1 MSQFKT
7 YLSVDGMHPIHLGS
21 LDQKS
26 TDLFIEALEDVGV
39 AVFFDDEEYREYA
52 IANPKPTSAN
62 IRKTLE
68 APEIAFRKSLLNKKC
83 TVGRKKQI
91 TFPISYKE
99 VEDIS
104 LEEACANLAIFT
116 PTPRKKLPKSIIDEL
131 GKNQYISQS
140 FIDKLSK
147 ADEASL
153 TKATRSLVNTMLR
166 ENLKMVKSKIPASLG
181 IGKPSEDV
189 PDLNEA
195 AASGSQGLSFLPN
208 DTLIN
213 DSVIGEE
220 SFKNVIERYQREL
233 KDSDVADKEALKVSF
248 DLILQ
253 TLNKTPRGKT
263 VCVYASKACKSV
275 CLVASGQRYNS
286 NEDPLGQKSIGSGSE
301 SRAAT
306 YFRMILGYFQTAFL
320 ANPYYFLR
328 VLIEAVSQ
336 HAESHISA
344 VCEYSSSSGGEEG
357 LEILDIEDYLSKIP
371 PSVRL
376 NVYSDYPWEL
386 IYTDMFDLFDLEKP
400 KIFAGRQRV
409 GVQFYDYTKV
419 PGRWSRTQTQKLL
432 HEFDYETPQHR
443 DYYLPP
449 NYHLTF
455 SFAGTKASLRHSE
468 LCAYAGQNTT
478 YAFSSKSLRN
488 GIVEKALKTTQ
499 QTFNSIT
506 DNEILLKKI
515 SKFLSDLQKVI
526 QDQFDLTSK
535 KHTGKPLTQD
545 ILPKT
550 FNGYRVISGDW
561 YDQRYLDTEFQK
573 DGEAVIVG
581 LNWKAP
587 KNINININGK
597 EHELDPILASIMTD
611 EDDPNAAKGV
621 GFGFAR
627 FGIGSEFELTMESA
641 KRSFSIY
648 LIADDTSREAS
659 NILLSKL
666 SRADAR
672 DIGIDEISFSTEAGT
687 RMNIVGDVTDLQAAI
702 EEKISDYL
710 DKMEI

>member
-7 YLSVDGMHPIHLGS
+7 YLSVGGMHPIHLGR

-26 TDLFIEALEDVGV
+26 TDLFIQALGNVGV
-39 AVFFDDEEYREYA
+39 EVFFDDEEYLEYA

-116 PTPRKKLPKSIIDEL
+116 PTPRKRLPKSIIDEL

-147 ADEASL
+147 EDGASL
-153 TKATRSLVNTMLR
+153 TKATRSLVDTMLR

-220 SFKNVIERYQREL
+220 SFKNVIERYQHEL
-233 KDSDVADKEALKVSF
+233 EDSDVADKETLKVSF

-253 TLNKTPRGKT
+253 TLDKTPRGKT

-286 NEDPLGQKSIGSGSE
+286 NQDPLGQKSIGKGSE

-328 VLIEAVSQ
+328 VLIEAISQ

-344 VCEYSSSSGGEEG
+344 VCEY
-357 LEILDIEDYLSKIP
+357 
-371 PSVRL
+371 
-376 NVYSDYPWEL
+376 
-386 IYTDMFDLFDLEKP
+386 
-400 KIFAGRQRV
+400 
-409 GVQFYDYTKV
+409 
-419 PGRWSRTQTQKLL
+419 
-432 HEFDYETPQHR
+432 
-443 DYYLPP
+443 
-449 NYHLTF
+449 
-455 SFAGTKASLRHSE
+455 
-468 LCAYAGQNTT
+468 
-478 YAFSSKSLRN
+478 
-488 GIVEKALKTTQ
+488 
-499 QTFNSIT
+499 
-506 DNEILLKKI
+506 
-515 SKFLSDLQKVI
+515 
-526 QDQFDLTSK
+526 
-535 KHTGKPLTQD
+535 
-545 ILPKT
+545 
-550 FNGYRVISGDW
+550 
-561 YDQRYLDTEFQK
+561 
-573 DGEAVIVG
+573 
-581 LNWKAP
+581 
-587 KNINININGK
+587 
-597 EHELDPILASIMTD
+597 
-611 EDDPNAAKGV
+611 
-621 GFGFAR
+621 
-627 FGIGSEFELTMESA
+627 
-641 KRSFSIY
+641 
-648 LIADDTSREAS
+648 
-659 NILLSKL
+659 
-666 SRADAR
+666 
-672 DIGIDEISFSTEAGT
+672 
-687 RMNIVGDVTDLQAAI
+687 
-702 EEKISDYL
+702 
-710 DKMEI
+710 